1 MADWIFGHF
10 KPLVKYK
17 TAGADQQCDILD
29 LLRQKLTCCISEG
42 PSEERGAVICG
53 RLGVVLGVYGFGFLR
68 FWVYKFGHFSVQSAS
83 LFYFCDM
90 DGFFR
95 AFFF

>member
-42 PSEERGAVICG
+42 PSEKRGAVICG
-53 RLGVVLGVYGFGFLR
+53 RLGVVFFGYRYLCFWVIMVLVVYGIGYLWF
-68 FWVYKFGHFSVQSAS
+68 
-83 LFYFCDM
+83 
-90 DGFFR
+90 
-95 AFFF
+95 